1 MCGHQQSRHGQQEQ
15 RVARIGRH
23 DQDRNGDHWRPQF
36 PNHRKR
42 SHDMPVVH
50 ASKFEL
56 VINKQTARMLRLT
69 VSPSLLAAA
78 GEAIE

>member
-1 MCGHQQSRHGQQEQ
+1 
-15 RVARIGRH
+15 
-23 DQDRNGDHWRPQF
+23 
-36 PNHRKR
+36 
-42 SHDMPVVH
+42 MPVVH